1 MVFCKA
7 SRDASDLCEERWR
20 NLWPLPSG
28 DTDALGID
36 YVTEWKRWLLLML
49 SKTEGGSA
57 AVETERWDTLSS
69 EELLRLAEDARLLSA
84 ACGSAML
91 QRQSKYMRSLSV
103 EGSTPFPNDLRV
115 VPDEEEDPF
124 GSGVD
129 GIDWDGALALGVEPL
144 DKEIERREVN
154 VTTPAQ
160 FVSMCRWVSTQAGLH
175 TEGRLT
181 LNRTPA
187 RVFLWSELNCMQ
199 QIGVWLARSV
209 KPALDAVERGAA
221 AADVLGWF
229 QQSRNL
235 WWGEGGSGKSAMVV
249 HLDHFWGLDNGSGDS
264 HVDDLK
270 LVRSVFHKGGSSSMG
285 TPTDLGEG
293 DLRKCLY
300 GRSPPV
306 KRVAKVGSFSFVV
319 FDSWC

>member
-1 MVFCKA
+1 
-7 SRDASDLCEERWR
+7 
-20 NLWPLPSG
+20 
-28 DTDALGID
+28 
-36 YVTEWKRWLLLML
+36 
-49 SKTEGGSA
+49 
-57 AVETERWDTLSS
+57 
-69 EELLRLAEDARLLSA
+69 
-84 ACGSAML
+84 
-91 QRQSKYMRSLSV
+91 
-103 EGSTPFPNDLRV
+103 
-115 VPDEEEDPF
+115 
-124 GSGVD
+124 
-129 GIDWDGALALGVEPL
+129 
-144 DKEIERREVN
+144 
-154 VTTPAQ
+154 
-160 FVSMCRWVSTQAGLH
+160 
-175 TEGRLT
+175 
-181 LNRTPA
+181 
-187 RVFLWSELNCMQ
+187 MQ

-270 LVRSVFHKGGSSSMG
+270 RVRSVFHEGGSSSMG